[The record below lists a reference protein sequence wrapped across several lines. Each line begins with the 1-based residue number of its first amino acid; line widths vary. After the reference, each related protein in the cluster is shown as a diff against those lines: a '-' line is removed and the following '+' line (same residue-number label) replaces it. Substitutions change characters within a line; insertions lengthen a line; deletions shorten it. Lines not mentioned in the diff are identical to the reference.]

1 MSFFTDPIKKL
12 NPFKKSAAPTSRTT
26 GNNESIFSYL
36 LKGGRQDGYS
46 LYKNVAPIGHAV
58 DMIAEKVS
66 QLQPV
71 IVDRNGVVVNEGSNI
86 YEILR
91 KPNSVQRYAE
101 FMMQIATDFLI
112 YNNAYVHLSN
122 NTNYKSKYITPVCDR
137 SVTITETE
145 GVRNYTVNNTGFYS
159 SINGM
164 YLQRHNEND
173 GRIVGANGLG
183 ELIHIKGYLGQN
195 ETKATSK
202 LLALAQDAQIVEK
215 SLLQVA
221 TYLDRGYSGAGIIQT
236 HFNNTAEFEMFKK
249 DLSNYYA
256 GAQNEGRMMAINS
269 KDVAFHMHSN
279 RSNRD
284 MQANENKEQS
294 KMAIYQRYDIPEP
307 LVNSGSQTYNNY
319 QTALYALYENAVFPT
334 FNAIF
339 DGISESFIS
348 RGLLKKEHRIVC
360 DASKV
365 SAMKLRE
372 AEEVRMLKLANVLTV
387 NEMRSRLGYE
397 PLPDHGDEVY
407 RPMSEIPISQD
418 PYQDQGAKSQW
429 VDQIKSLSGE
439 YSEDYL
445 NNLWNDYIGK
455 K

>member
-1 MSFFTDPIKKL
+1 MKQK
-12 NPFKKSAAPTSRTT
+12 
-26 GNNESIFSYL
+26 
-36 LKGGRQDGYS
+36 
-46 LYKNVAPIGHAV
+46 
-58 DMIAEKVS
+58 
-66 QLQPV
+66 
-71 IVDRNGVVVNEGSNI
+71 
-86 YEILR
+86 
-91 KPNSVQRYAE
+91 
-101 FMMQIATDFLI
+101 
-112 YNNAYVHLSN
+112 
-122 NTNYKSKYITPVCDR
+122 
-137 SVTITETE
+137 
-145 GVRNYTVNNTGFYS
+145 
-159 SINGM
+159 
-164 YLQRHNEND
+164 
-173 GRIVGANGLG
+173 
-183 ELIHIKGYLGQN
+183 IHIKGYLGQN

-221 TYLDRGYSGAGIIQT
+221 SYLDRGYSGSGILQT
-236 HFNNTAEFEMFKK
+236 NFKDTKLFEQFKK
-249 DLSNYYA
+249 DLSNYYS
-256 GAQNEGRMMAINS
+256 GAKNEGRMMAINGAEL
-269 KDVAFHMHSN
+269 DVHMHNN
-279 RSNRD
+279 RSNKD

-339 DGISESFIS
+339 DGISESFIN
-348 RGLLKKEHRIVC
+348 RGLLKKEYRIVC

-397 PLPDHGDEVY
+397 PLPDYGDEVY

-418 PYQDQGAKSQW
+418 PYEGQGAKSQW
-429 VDQIKSLSGE
+429 VDQIKSLNGE

-445 NNLWNDYIGK
+445 NSLWNDYIGK